1 MSTKVLF
8 RYYCLVLLSICF
20 LTTLASPD
28 GECVVGEDGS
38 CEDDGC
44 VDDNEQCEEWAGI
57 GKLKV

>member
-1 MSTKVLF
+1 MTTKVLF
-8 RYYCLVLLSICF
+8 RYCLVFLFICF

-38 CEDDGC
+38 CEDGC